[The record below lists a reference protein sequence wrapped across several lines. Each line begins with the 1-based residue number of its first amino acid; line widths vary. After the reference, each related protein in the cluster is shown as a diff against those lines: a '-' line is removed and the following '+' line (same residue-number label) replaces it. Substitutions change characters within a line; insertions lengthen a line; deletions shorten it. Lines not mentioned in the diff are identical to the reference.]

1 MFKRKM
7 VRFLVVTGLLA
18 GVLASGGC
26 GGGSKSATDNPA
38 GKKAEQVKIRVGHF
52 PNITHSQALVGLADG
67 TFQKMLGETA
77 AIERKLFNA
86 GPAEIEALLAG
97 EIDLGYIGPVPAIN
111 GFVKSKGW
119 LQVIAGATNAGAVLV
134 VREDAGINSV
144 KDLAGKKVAVP
155 QFGNTQDI
163 FLRKILADAG
173 LHDAA
178 RGGDVTVLQMEN
190 PDILTTFVTKE
201 IEAALVPEPWGSRLV
216 KQAGGKILLD
226 WNQVWREGN
235 YTTAV
240 VIARTEF
247 LKEHP
252 DLVEKFI
259 AAHVELTERIVKD
272 AENSKTLINAQLKE
286 LTKKELTNDIL
297 DSSFARLLPSYD
309 PSAESVREFVA
320 LSVDNGYLKEIPN
333 IDGLINL
340 ELLNKV
346 LRKKNLPEIRS

>member
-1 MFKRKM
+1 MIKGKI
-7 VRFLVVTGLLA
+7 VNLLLLSSLIA
-18 GVLASGGC
+18 GALSIAGC
-26 GGGSKSATDNPA
+26 GSGQE
-38 GKKAEQVKIRVGHF
+38 AEKTGAERKPLTIRVGHF

-67 TFQKMLGETA
+67 TFQKALGDNVT
-77 AIERKLFNA
+77 IDRKLFNA

-134 VREDAGINSV
+134 VREDAGIDRV
-144 KDLAGKKVAVP
+144 QDLAGKKVAVP

-163 FLRKILADAG
+163 ALRKVLADAG
-173 LHDAA
+173 LKDAA
-178 RGGDVTVLQMEN
+178 KGGNVTVLQVET
-190 PDILTTFVTKE
+190 PDILTTFAQKE
-201 IEAALVPEPWGSRLV
+201 LDAALVLEPWGSRLV
-216 KQAGGKILLD
+216 KQAGGRLLLN

-252 DLVEKFI
+252 DVVEKWL
-259 AAHVELTERIVKD
+259 AAHVELTERIVKEVD
-272 AENSKTLINAQLKE
+272 SSKILVNAQLKE
-286 LTKKELTNDIL
+286 LTKKELSKDIL
-297 DSSFARLLPSYD
+297 DSSFSRMTPTYD
-309 PSAESVREFVA
+309 PASESIREFVT
-320 LSVDNGYLKEIPN
+320 LFVKNGYLKESPN

-340 ELLNKV
+340 ELLNKI
-346 LRKKNLPEIRS
+346 LKGKNLPEIRS

>member
-1 MFKRKM
+1 MLKRKI
-7 VRFLVVTGLLA
+7 VSLLLVSSLIVGALSVA
-18 GVLASGGC
+18 GC
-26 GGGSKSATDNPA
+26 GS
-38 GKKAEQVKIRVGHF
+38 GKEAEKTGAEIKPLTIRVGHF

-67 TFQKMLGETA
+67 TFQKALGDNV
-77 AIERKLFNA
+77 IIDRKLFNA

-119 LQVIAGATNAGAVLV
+119 LQVIAGATNAGTVLV

-163 FLRKILADAG
+163 SLRKVLADAG
-173 LHDAA
+173 LKDTAK
-178 RGGDVTVLQMEN
+178 GGNVTVLQVEN
-190 PDILTTFVTKE
+190 PDILTTFATKE
-201 IEAALVPEPWGSRLV
+201 LDAALVPEPWGSRLV

-252 DLVEKFI
+252 DVVEKWL

-272 AENSKTLINAQLKE
+272 ADSNKTLINAQLKE
-286 LTKKELTNDIL
+286 LTKKELSKDIL
-297 DSSFARLLPSYD
+297 DSSFARLTPTYNPAS
-309 PSAESVREFVA
+309 ESVREFVT
-320 LSVDNGYLKEIPN
+320 LSVENGYLKETPN

-346 LRKKNLPEIRS
+346 LREKNLPEIRS